1 MKRLIVLLSAFII
14 SFSLI
19 AQKKPRPGKYPSLL
33 WEITGN
39 GMKKPSYL
47 FGTMHVSSKIAF
59 HLSDSF
65 YLAIKNADVVALET
79 NPESWQ
85 EDMDKYETESG
96 QDYKTATSRY
106 GNYLAMPDDYLTI
119 STLKFF
125 KYDSK
130 IEKALYSNPSVINN
144 LLYRTYGNDE
154 ADFEEDTY
162 LDMYIYQCGKRWG
175 KKVTGVERY
184 AESMRLMMEA
194 YKDASKDK
202 TPQKERSYDYH

>member
-1 MKRLIVLLSAFII
+1 MKRILLVVIGI
-14 SFSLI
+14 LPYLVI
-19 AQKKPRPGKYPSLL
+19 PAQPKLKDKKYPSLM
-33 WEITGN
+33 WEISGH
-39 GMKKPSYL
+39 GLKKPSYL
-47 FGTMHVSSKIAF
+47 FGTMHVSSKLAF

-65 YLAIKNADVVALET
+65 YLSIKKADVVALET

-96 QDYKTATSRY
+96 QDYKTASSRY

-119 STLKFF
+119 STIKFF

-144 LLYRTYGNDE
+144 LLYRTYGNEE

-184 AESMRLMMEA
+184 AESMQLMME
-194 YKDASKDK
+194 
-202 TPQKERSYDYH
+202 